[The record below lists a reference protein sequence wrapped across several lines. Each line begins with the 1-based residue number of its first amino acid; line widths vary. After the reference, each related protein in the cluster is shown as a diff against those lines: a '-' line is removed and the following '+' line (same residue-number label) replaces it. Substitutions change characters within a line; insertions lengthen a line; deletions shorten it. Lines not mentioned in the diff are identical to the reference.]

1 MRYQFHFG
9 VVWQAMPALLRGAG
23 VTLALAVTTMIGGL
37 VLAFF
42 LAIARRREG
51 GMLRRGAAAWIET
64 ARNTPCLFQIYAFYF
79 GLGAFRIFLDAWAA
93 TGLALLFNNA
103 GYAAEILR
111 GGLAA
116 VSPNQM
122 KAARSLGLSERQAY
136 ISVIAPQVL
145 RLTYFPLT
153 NQFIWSLLNSS
164 LGAMV
169 GLNDLS
175 GEAMVYQSLT
185 FRTFEFFIVIAVMY
199 FLMAKIILGLARASA
214 WRLFQ
219 Y

>member
-1 MRYQFHFG
+1 MKYELRFR
-9 VVWQAMPALLRGAG
+9 VVWEAVPDLLKGAQ
-23 VTLALAVTTMIGGL
+23 VTLLLAVATMVVGL
-37 VLAFF
+37 LVAFP
-42 LAIARRREG
+42 LAIARRRDHG
-51 GMLRRGAAAWIET
+51 LLRSAAAAWIET

-79 GLGAFRIFLDAWAA
+79 GLGAFGIFLNAWTA

-103 GYAAEILR
+103 GYTAEILR

-136 ISVIAPQVL
+136 LAVIAPQVL
-145 RLTYFPLT
+145 RLTYYPLT

-169 GLNDLS
+169 GLTDLS
-175 GEAMVYQSLT
+175 GVAMVYQSST
-185 FRTFEFFIVIAVMY
+185 FRTFEFFIVVAAMY
-199 FLMAKIILGLARASA
+199 FLMAKGTLGLARVSA
-214 WRLFQ
+214 GRLFR